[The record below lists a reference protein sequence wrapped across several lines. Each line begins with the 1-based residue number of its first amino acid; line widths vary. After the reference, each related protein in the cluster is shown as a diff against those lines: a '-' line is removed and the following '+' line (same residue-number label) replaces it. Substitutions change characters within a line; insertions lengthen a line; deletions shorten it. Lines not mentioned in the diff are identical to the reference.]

1 MLLARQWGC
10 RMVVALAMLEAAIA
24 WAGGPRFVTGTVGYA
39 AAGVPMAW
47 YTSAP
52 LYFTDPGD
60 LSAMVTHAQADA
72 MVAKAAAVWNI
83 PTANVTLA
91 KGGELQEH
99 VVGSYGG
106 TGVVF
111 PADVQATNY
120 ASVQIPVIYDSD
132 GSVIDMLL
140 GSGASSPSG
149 CWRNAV
155 VESVDSFGWSGTIQ
169 HAVIVLNGLCVGS
182 DPNQLTQMQYEL
194 TRVFGRVLGLAW
206 SQLNDGV
213 FMGTLTTAG
222 AIAVWPLMHPID
234 LICGSY
240 SYQCMQNPFTLRP
253 DDVNALTTLYP
264 VLSSGGGKT
273 QSSLSTV
280 SVNGIVKFGSGQEME
295 LASVEVFPW
304 IYGQD
309 NGYET
314 YALYSSMAG
323 SLFQQNGGNPVSGV
337 ESASANAGVAATM
350 TVLPAEGAWSVSYLA
365 VGALGVNLYVGL
377 KAINPLYTG
386 EYAAGP
392 YQRPVI
398 AMSGNMPRSST
409 VYIPPGQSTSMTL
422 YPNSATSNWCPSP
435 DGAETNPITSSAT
448 GWWNE
453 SLCFVGYSTAWRKTA
468 VNANTS
474 WTIEVASLNEAGLGS
489 SEKLQTVIG
498 VWNQADAT
506 GTRPT
511 VASELAPMNSLVL
524 GTTQLRVWAAASAST
539 YRIAIADQFGAGR
552 PDFTYTARILYA
564 SGVSPATLSAG
575 GGQITINGTGFQ
587 TGNEVMMNGVLQPP
601 NEVLINGV
609 VAPVVSS
616 TATQIVATAPSMAT
630 AGASSGTVVDVAVVD
645 VMTNG
650 ETDVA
655 GALTYNQGTTDVV
668 RLVSAPASLE
678 TLATAA
684 IPFAVRVYKSD
695 GVTVV
700 ASASVSVVVTGS
712 GGGAAVATS
721 KACGNGVGCMLVT
734 DATGLVSTPLLGINP
749 GSITV
754 SGTEMSGHASVST
767 TIVDVNAAQTVTIGA
782 LPQYLAAGA
791 KGNWGLSLTA
801 TQDGGAAG
809 GVGVAWSTTGS
820 GFTLAPATGS
830 TMANGT
836 EAVTAQVGA
845 IASGSTN
852 VVTGCVWTSV
862 CASWTAY
869 GVAASKWAIAVSS
882 GGGQSVVK
890 GISPTP
896 VQLLVSDGAGH
907 ALPGATVNVYQTV
920 YAWEGACSVQGF
932 CASAPVLST
941 AQGTA
946 TSDAS
951 GMVQVTPMEVVGVA
965 QVVKIAAAT
974 GTSGFAT
981 TSVAVTP

>member
-1 MLLARQWGC
+1 MRLVRQWARG
-10 RMVVALAMLEAAIA
+10 MVVAGALLGATSA
-24 WAGGPRFVTGTVGYA
+24 WAGGPRFVTGTSGYA
-39 AAGVPMAW
+39 TAGVPMAW
-47 YTSAP
+47 YTNAP

-60 LSAMVTHAQADA
+60 LSATVTHAQADA
-72 MVAKAAAVWNI
+72 MVAAAAGVWNI

-91 KGGELQEH
+91 KGGELEEH

-149 CWRNAV
+149 CRQNAV

-213 FMGTLTTAG
+213 FMGTLATAG
-222 AIAVWPLMHPID
+222 AIAMWPLMHPMD
-234 LICGSY
+234 VICGSY

-253 DDVNALTTLYP
+253 DDMNALMTLYP
-264 VLSSGGGKT
+264 VVSSGGGKT
-273 QSSLSTV
+273 QSSMGTV
-280 SVNGIVKFGSGQEME
+280 SLNGIVKFGSGQGME
-295 LASVEVFPW
+295 LANVEVFRW
-304 IYGQD
+304 IVGQD
-309 NGYET
+309 LGYET
-314 YALYSSMAG
+314 YSVYSSMAG
-323 SLFQQNGGNPVSGV
+323 YLFQQNGGNPISGV
-337 ESASANAGVAATM
+337 EPASANAGLAASM
-350 TVLPAEGAWSVSYLA
+350 AVMPAEGGWSVPYIS
-365 VGALGVNLYVGL
+365 VGAQGANMYVAVL
-377 KAINPLYTG
+377 AINPLYTG

-398 AMSGNMPRSST
+398 AMSGTMPRSQIVTVQLGQSATMT
-409 VYIPPGQSTSMTL
+409 VY
-422 YPNSATSNWCPSP
+422 PNNSGFSWCPSP

-489 SEKLQTVIG
+489 SQKLQTVIG

-506 GTRPT
+506 GTLPT
-511 VASELAPMNSLVL
+511 VASQLAPLNSLVL

-552 PDFTYTARILYA
+552 PDFNYTARILYA
-564 SGVSPATLSAG
+564 SGVSPATLNAG

-587 TGNEVMMNGVLQPP
+587 TGNEV
-601 NEVLINGV
+601 LINGV
-609 VAPVVSS
+609 AAPVVSW
-616 TATQIVATAPSMAT
+616 TATQIVATAPSMAM
-630 AGASSGTVVDVAVVD
+630 AGASSGTAVDVEVVDE
-645 VMTNG
+645 MTKG
-650 ETDVA
+650 ETDIAAV
-655 GALTYNQGTTDVV
+655 LTYNQGTTDVV
-668 RLVSAPASLE
+668 KLVSAPASLE
-678 TLATAA
+678 TLVTAA
-684 IPFAVRVYKSD
+684 TPFAVRVYGSD
-695 GVTVV
+695 GVTP
-700 ASASVSVVVTGS
+700 AKGASVSFVVSGS
-712 GGGAAVATS
+712 GGGAAVATG
-721 KACGNGVGCMLVT
+721 CGVGPGCVVTT
-734 DATGLVSTPLLGINP
+734 DATGLAQTPLLGISA
-749 GSITV
+749 GSVTV
-754 SGTEMSGHASVST
+754 SGTEMSGHASVSA
-767 TIVDVNAAQTVTIGA
+767 TIADVNAAQTATIGA
-782 LPQYLAAGA
+782 VAQYLAAGA

-801 TQDGGAAG
+801 TQDGAAA
-809 GVGVAWSTTGS
+809 VEIPVTWSTTGS
-820 GFTLAPATGS
+820 GFTLAPAMGT
-830 TMANGT
+830 TAANGT
-836 EAVTAQVGA
+836 EAVMAQVGA

-862 CASWTAY
+862 CASWTVY
-869 GVAASKWAIAVSS
+869 GVAASQWVIAVSS

-890 GISPTP
+890 GVSPTS

-907 ALPGATVNVYQTV
+907 ALPGATVTVYQTV
-920 YAWEGACSVQGF
+920 YAWEGACAVKGV
-932 CASAPVLST
+932 CASAAVLST

-951 GMVQVTPMEVVGVA
+951 GMVQVTPMAVPGVA

-974 GTSGFAT
+974 GSNGFAT
-981 TSVAVTP
+981 TSVVVTP